1 MHLCSLFCRIVAELM
16 RKLAESRLMIDDNSK
31 PFFTP
36 KVSFALAVTFAIGIL
51 VFLQHQQADF
61 ERTPFQD
68 GTYSLKSVSQ
78 ENGQYSIDVILSEHS
93 AVNAECALES
103 FSFEPASYEEGGIT
117 YTSVQPGRQYEA
129 HAETHCRITLSESEV
144 QVQPADDGTKRVE
157 KKSSILGTQYI
168 LHM

>member
-1 MHLCSLFCRIVAELM
+1 M

-68 GTYSLKSVSQ
+68 GTYSLESVSQ

-103 FSFEPASYEEGGIT
+103 FSFEPASYEEGGI
-117 YTSVQPGRQYEA
+117 R
-129 HAETHCRITLSESEV
+129 CRE
-144 QVQPADDGTKRVE
+144 
-157 KKSSILGTQYI
+157 
-168 LHM
+168 

>member
-1 MHLCSLFCRIVAELM
+1 M
-16 RKLAESRLMIDDNSK
+16 
-31 PFFTP
+31 
-36 KVSFALAVTFAIGIL
+36 
-51 VFLQHQQADF
+51 
-61 ERTPFQD
+61 
-68 GTYSLKSVSQ
+68 
-78 ENGQYSIDVILSEHS
+78 
-93 AVNAECALES
+93 ES